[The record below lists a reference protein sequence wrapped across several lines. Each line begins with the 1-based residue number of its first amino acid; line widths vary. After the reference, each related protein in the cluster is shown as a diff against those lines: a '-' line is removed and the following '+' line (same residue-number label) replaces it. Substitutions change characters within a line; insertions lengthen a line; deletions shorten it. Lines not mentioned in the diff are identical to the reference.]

1 VLTDPVRLRQ
11 IISNLV
17 NNAVKFTET
26 GGVLVKIEPVPSG
39 IRVSVQD
46 TGVGIPKD
54 KLASLF
60 EAFTQVDQSTT
71 RKYGG
76 TGLGLAIC
84 KKLVDSMGGELSV
97 RSALGKGSVFSFVA
111 PFETAGPAHP
121 WPKLDVPGERVLGD
135 GFGSP
140 ASP

>member
-11 IISNLV
+11 ILSNLV

-26 GGVLVKIEPVPSG
+26 GGVLIKIEPVAAG
-39 IRVSVQD
+39 VRLSVQD

-54 KLASLF
+54 KLATLF

-84 KKLVDSMGGELSV
+84 KKLVDAMGGELSV
-97 RSALGKGSVFSFVA
+97 RSALGKGSVFGFTA
-111 PFETAGPAHP
+111 PFPLVEAAEP
-121 WPKLDVPGERVLGD
+121 WPS
-135 GFGSP
+135 SP
-140 ASP
+140 